1 RALRPG
7 GCVRVRRRHG
17 GVRRRRPRPR
27 VQGALRRVR
36 GIAVPRAL
44 RRVATLGSVA
54 TSVLPLDDHPSFR
67 ATARLLL
74 EAEGHAVVG
83 EAGDGLSGIS
93 KGELSDAALAAAGAM
108 TALKRALW
116 TIGAAAVALGGVA
129 IALVAT
135 SDHEATR

>member
-1 RALRPG
+1 M
-7 GCVRVRRRHG
+7 
-17 GVRRRRPRPR
+17 
-27 VQGALRRVR
+27 
-36 GIAVPRAL
+36 
-44 RRVATLGSVA
+44 A

-74 EAEGHAVVG
+74 EAEGHDVVG

-135 SDHEATR
+135 SDHEATRTLTLVLGPFVGWSFVGVGLYAWWRRPVFGLAPAAEDHRRVLAVLRYLEAG